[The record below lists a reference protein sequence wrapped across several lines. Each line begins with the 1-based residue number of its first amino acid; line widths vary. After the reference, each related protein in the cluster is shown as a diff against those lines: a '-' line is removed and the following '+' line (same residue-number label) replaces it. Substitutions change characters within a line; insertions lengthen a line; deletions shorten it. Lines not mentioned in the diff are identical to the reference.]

1 MIRRPPRSTRT
12 DTLFPYTTLFRSP
25 VGRKCRAHG
34 VAIVN
39 KSGADYTGWRIAH
52 PVTSRAAVIAPNI
65 STVIASAAKPSGP
78 DDGSRRALD
87 GFVAA
92 RLALTE
98 RPMPQSTRN
107 AELVFGITRSLKMR
121 RQWTAPADPAATT

>member
-52 PVTSRAAVIAPNI
+52 PVTGRAAVIATNI
-65 STVIASAAKPSGP
+65 STVIASAAKPSGY
-78 DDGSRRALD
+78 DDGSRRGLD
-87 GFVAA
+87 GLVAA
-92 RLALTE
+92 SIAMPE
-98 RPMPQSTRN
+98 RTMPPSKRHD
-107 AELVFGITRSLKMR
+107 ELVVFLPQTHSR
-121 RQWTAPADPAATT
+121 AP

>member
-52 PVTSRAAVIAPNI
+52 PVTSLAAVIAPNI
-65 STVIASAAKPSGP
+65 STVIPSAAKPAGSH
-78 DDGSRRALD
+78 DGSRRVMD
-87 GFVAA
+87 RFVAS
-92 RLALTE
+92 RPALPE
-98 RPMPQSTRN
+98 RPLPQSTRH
-107 AELVFGITRSLKMR
+107 AEIGGLTTPSL
-121 RQWTAPADPAATT
+121 QTWTAGPTPAPP